1 MNPYESDELLQQYL
15 VFHYAKSA
23 EQFPYDFGGRD
34 ALDFPQRCALEGP
47 DFARFRADTEGRDT
61 RHPEAESLPARAP
74 GTPDPPFHLP
84 PATFKP
90 SHLPPPDL
98 PTALRAGARALDLG
112 CAVGRSSFELA
123 RHCAEVIGIDYSQA
137 FIDAACRMQTQ
148 GEVRATRL
156 DEGSATTELALG
168 LDPAID
174 RSRVSFEQGDA
185 QHIRADIGQFDLV
198 LACNLIC
205 RLPEPMRLL
214 QRLPELVKPGGQLF
228 ITTPFTWLEDYTPR
242 RNWLGDGARD
252 SFAGLR
258 QALEP
263 HFVLDA
269 QWDMPFLIREHAR
282 KFQYSIAQASR
293 WVRVCTAYE

>member
-15 VFHYAKSA
+15 VFHYAKPE
-23 EQFPYDFGGRD
+23 EQFPYGFGGAD

-47 DFARFRADTEGRDT
+47 DFSRLRADTEGWDP
-61 RHPEAESLPARAP
+61 RHPEADSLPAQAA
-74 GTPDPPFHLP
+74 GMPDPPANLP
-84 PATFKP
+84 PAHP
-90 SHLPPPDL
+90 
-98 PTALRAGARALDLG
+98 PTAQRAGARALDLG

-123 RHCAEVIGIDYSQA
+123 RHCGKVVGIDYSQA
-137 FIDAACRMQTQ
+137 FIDAAGRMQAAGCMT
-148 GEVRATRL
+148 ATRL
-156 DEGSATTELALG
+156 DEGSATTDLEVAV
-168 LDPAID
+168 DAAID

-185 QHIRADIGQFDLV
+185 QSIREDIGQFDLV

-205 RLPEPMRLL
+205 RLPEPLRLL
-214 QRLPELVKPGGQLF
+214 ERLPQLLRPGGQLF

-242 RNWLGDGARD
+242 QNWLGDGARD
-252 SFAGLR
+252 SFTGLR

-263 HFVLDA
+263 QFTLDA

-293 WVRVCTAYE
+293 WVRA

>member
-15 VFHYAKSA
+15 VFHYAKPA

-47 DFARFRADTEGRDT
+47 DFSQLPAD
-61 RHPEAESLPARAP
+61 AESHPAQAA
-74 GTPDPPFHLP
+74 GTPTLP
-84 PATFKP
+84 STFPP
-90 SHLPPPDL
+90 SHLPPPNL
-98 PTALRAGARALDLG
+98 PTAQRAGARALDLG

-123 RHCAEVIGIDYSQA
+123 RHCAEVIGIDYSKA
-137 FIDAACRMQTQ
+137 FIDAACRMQAQ
-148 GEVRATRL
+148 GEARATRL
-156 DEGSATTELALG
+156 DEGTATTELALG

-185 QHIRADIGQFDLV
+185 QSIRADIGQFDLV

-228 ITTPFTWLEDYTPR
+228 ITI
-242 RNWLGDGARD
+242 
-252 SFAGLR
+252 
-258 QALEP
+258 
-263 HFVLDA
+263 LDA
-269 QWDMPFLIREHAR
+269 RWDMPLLIREHAR
-282 KFQYSIAQASR
+282 KFQYTIAQASR
-293 WVRVCTAYE
+293 WVRVE